1 MGLNAIGESLLA
13 RTSNKNSVGKEGTS
27 LKFLAP
33 TTDHLF
39 VTQLQAM
46 SSSIACERND
56 EQENK
61 IDEYLADSLV
71 SYLCLSL
78 HYPLQ
83 LGDLS

>member
-1 MGLNAIGESLLA
+1 MKLLA
-13 RTSNKNSVGKEGTS
+13 RM
-27 LKFLAP
+27 
-33 TTDHLF
+33 TDHLF
-39 VTQLQAM
+39 ANQLQAT

-71 SYLCLSL
+71 LYLHLSL